1 MTVGA
6 IATAA
11 ASAVLGSPVIALG
24 ATGLWAALT
33 TRFCAQRLRG
43 ASTDPRHVLEM
54 ALTSALI
61 PPLSV
66 FWRLYGA
73 LKFRVLFF

>member
-1 MTVGA
+1 M
-6 IATAA
+6 TAA
-11 ASAVLGSPVIALG
+11 FAWKRL
-24 ATGLWAALT
+24 ATTSRTVA
-33 TRFCAQRLRG
+33 
-43 ASTDPRHVLEM
+43 HVVEV

-73 LKFRVLFF
+73 VKFRAAFL

>member
-1 MTVGA
+1 
-6 IATAA
+6 
-11 ASAVLGSPVIALG
+11 
-24 ATGLWAALT
+24 
-33 TRFCAQRLRG
+33 LRG